1 VWVAGQVL
9 SVEEAID
16 EALVLA
22 DELLRTPF

>member
-22 DELLRTPF
+22 DELSATQF